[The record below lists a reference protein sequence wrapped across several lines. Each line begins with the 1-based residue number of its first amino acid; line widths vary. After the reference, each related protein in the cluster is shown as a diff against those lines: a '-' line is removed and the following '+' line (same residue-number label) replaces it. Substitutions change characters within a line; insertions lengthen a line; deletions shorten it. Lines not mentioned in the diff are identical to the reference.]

1 MATGNSGT
9 FTWSSE
15 WAQVR
20 LYWAETYDLDA
31 NTSVVTFRL
40 QFLSTNWTGIT
51 FFNNGSLTANGSQ
64 LYSYIGSNAVY
75 FGSKNVWYSPTPTSS
90 WSTAA
95 ITHDADGSKSIS
107 VRLVCQLQT
116 DSAYFPVPSW
126 DKTVTLT
133 LTTIP
138 RASTVMC
145 GDNTIGSLA
154 TISVGKAAP
163 SFVHSL
169 RFNWPGD
176 SSNQVVYDANGT
188 AQTQVS
194 STEILWAL
202 TSSQI
207 SEAYSR
213 MGSTGTSIQLTL
225 ICYTY
230 PSAGS
235 NSRIG
240 TTQTTMKWN
249 LNASDSKPTGT
260 LSLTITNPQTSL
272 TGSASKAIL
281 NHSVVSASLAAAAQ
295 NSATLASASITNSG
309 TTASGTSS
317 PVTGTFGPIT
327 EKKFSWQVKDSRG
340 LTKSDSSSLTVV
352 NYTPPS
358 ITVEPGIMAADTG
371 NVTITARGGC
381 WTGSFGSQ
389 SNTCTVQVSWRQ
401 SGGSWGSWT
410 TMTKTWSSGV
420 FSATYTITGLD
431 PSKTY
436 QVRARVT
443 DALQTVTS
451 SAKTLISRPVF
462 QWFKDLFQFIAPVQ
476 FDGGLNGSGAWS
488 DHGNLASDADLH
500 ALTEAGFYYVTGTAS
515 STISNVPTTGA
526 AVLLQFQ
533 NAALTRIVHLYAFTG
548 TNPVWRLYFEEYNGS
563 AWSGWGSI
571 PLVPPSGRD
580 PAQLLSTSATTV
592 SGQSYSD
599 VQVSGLTTD
608 ARVLV
613 QRQYTGTGAPTGV
626 YPICGS
632 CPSNGTL
639 RVYWN
644 SNPSNSTT
652 TINITVAVFY

>member
-9 FTWSSE
+9 YTWTSQ
-15 WAQVR
+15 WASVR
-20 LYWAETYDLDA
+20 LTWAETYDLNA

-40 QFLSTNWTGIT
+40 QFLSTNWPGIM

-64 LYSYIGSNAVY
+64 LYNYIGENAVF
-75 FGSKNVWYSPTPTSS
+75 FGSTGTWYNPTPTSS
-90 WSTAA
+90 WTTAA
-95 ITHDADGSKSIS
+95 ITHDADGSKTIS
-107 VRLVCQLQT
+107 VRLISQLQT

-138 RASTVMC
+138 RASSVAC
-145 GDNTIGSLA
+145 GDATIGNAA
-154 TISVGKAAP
+154 TITVTPAAP

-169 RFNWPGD
+169 RFRWPGD
-176 SSNQVVYDANGT
+176 SSNQVVNNADGT
-188 AQTQVS
+188 AQTNVAGGKIS
-194 STEILWAL
+194 WKL
-202 TSSQI
+202 TSAQAA
-207 SEAYSR
+207 EAYSR
-213 MGSTGTSIQLTL
+213 MGSTGTSITLTL
-225 ICYTY
+225 LCFTY
-230 PSAGS
+230 PAAGEA
-235 NSRIG
+235 NIG
-240 TTQTTMKWN
+240 TTTTTATWN
-249 LNASDSKPTGT
+249 LNVSDSKPTGT
-260 LSLTITNPQTSL
+260 LTLTITNPQTAL

-281 NHSVVSASLAAAAQ
+281 NHSVVSASLAASAR

-327 EKKFSWQVKDSRG
+327 EKKFSWAAADSRG
-340 LTKSDSSSLTVV
+340 LTKSGSTSMTVV
-352 NYTPPS
+352 NYTPPTC
-358 ITVEPGIMAADTG
+358 TVEPGIMAADTG

-389 SNTCTVQVSWRQ
+389 NNTCTVQVSWRQ

-420 FSATYTITGLD
+420 YSATYSITGLD
-431 PSKTY
+431 PTKAY

-476 FDGGLNGSGAWS
+476 FDGGLSGSGAWS

-500 ALTEAGFYYVTGTAS
+500 ALTEAGVYYITGAAS

-526 AVLLQFQ
+526 AMLLQFQ
-533 NAALTRIVHLYAFTG
+533 NAALTRIVHFYAFTG
-548 TNPVWRLYFEEYNGS
+548 TNPVWRIYFEEYNGT

-571 PLVPPSGRD
+571 PLVAPTGRD

-632 CPSNGTL
+632 CPANGTL
-639 RVYWN
+639 RVYWA
-644 SNPSNSTT
+644 STPSSSTT
-652 TINITVAVFY
+652 TINLTVAVFY